1 MELLIKLM
9 LISVIRV
16 LTVFLEQAIKPQ
28 IRKVIT

>member
-16 LTVFLEQAIKPQ
+16 LTVFLEQV
-28 IRKVIT
+28 IRPKLEKQ

>member
-16 LTVFLEQAIKPQ
+16 LTVFLEQAIKPKLEKQ
-28 IRKVIT
+28 

>member
-16 LTVFLEQAIKPQ
+16 LTVFLEQGIKPKLEKQ
-28 IRKVIT
+28 